1 MPPEASGDAR
11 DPDCKLHERA
21 NALEPLSEALMPE
34 APASVPCGNRLREG
48 ALGVG
53 AVTFFVVS
61 AAGPLV
67 AIAGGYPVGMML
79 GNGAGIPATLLCCVA
94 ILLVFAVG
102 YTAMSRHVVTAGGFY
117 AFAAR
122 GLGGIA
128 GGAAALIAVIAYN
141 AMQVGLYGMFGAA
154 LRALVEQY
162 AGLTLPWYVY
172 SLLAVAVVAIL
183 GYRQVDLSAKILSF
197 LVIGEYLAVLFLDAA
212 ILYRGGARGI
222 TLASFTPA
230 AALSGS
236 PAIALLF
243 CFASFMGFEAT
254 TIYGEEARDPERTIP
269 RATYLSVVLIGAFYA
284 FSLWSLIVGAGADQ
298 LVAHLKSLPDP
309 TRFLFE
315 MSDLY
320 VGPWLSA
327 TMSVLFVT
335 SVFAGLLAFHNASAR
350 YFYALG
356 REGVLPAGLG
366 RTHPLHFSPHAGSM
380 VQSVIGTAV
389 VIIFAVARAD
399 PILTLFSWMT
409 NLATLG
415 VIALMALASAA
426 VPAYFRRR
434 GGEPPELLRT
444 QLAPGLAALALLGVL
459 VLAVIHFD
467 VLTGSSGWMSV
478 ALPAIL
484 PLAACVGAARAL
496 HLRRTDPGRYR
507 GLGLGMSAES

>member
-1 MPPEASGDAR
+1 MARSVSEPPR
-11 DPDCKLHERA
+11 
-21 NALEPLSEALMPE
+21 
-34 APASVPCGNRLREG
+34 PAAAANRLREG

-79 GNGAGIPATLLCCVA
+79 GDGAGIPAILLCCMA
-94 ILLVFAVG
+94 ILLVFAAG

-141 AMQVGLYGMFGAA
+141 TMQVGLYGMFGAA
-154 LRALVEQY
+154 VRALLLQY
-162 AGLTLPWYVY
+162 AQVDLPWYDY
-172 SLLAVAVVAIL
+172 SLLAVVCVAVL
-183 GYRQVDLSAKILSF
+183 GYRQVDLSAKILSV
-197 LVIGEYLAVLFLDAA
+197 LVTGEYLAVLILDAA
-212 ILYRGGARGI
+212 ILRHGGAHGI
-222 TLASFTPA
+222 TLVSFTPA
-230 AALSGS
+230 VAFSGS
-236 PAIALLF
+236 PAIAILF

-269 RATYLSVVLIGAFYA
+269 RATYLSVFLIGAFYA
-284 FSLWSLIVGAGADQ
+284 FSLWSLVIGAGAGE
-298 LVAHLKSLPDP
+298 LAAHLRSLADP

-320 VGPWLSA
+320 VGRWLSA
-327 TMSVLFVT
+327 AMSVLFVT
-335 SVFAGLLAFHNASAR
+335 SVFAGLLAFHNAAAR

-356 REGVLPAGLG
+356 REGVLPAELG
-366 RTHPLHFSPHAGSM
+366 RTHPRHSSPHAGSV
-380 VQSVIGTAV
+380 VQTTIGAIV
-389 VIIFAVARAD
+389 VVAFAASRSD
-399 PILTLFSWMT
+399 PVLTLFSWMT

-426 VPAYFRRR
+426 VLAYFRRGER
-434 GGEPPELLRT
+434 GREGWLRT
-444 QLAPGLAALALLGVL
+444 QCAPAIAGLALSGVL
-459 VLAVIHFD
+459 VLAIVHFD
-467 VLTGSSGWMSV
+467 VLTGSTSWMSI

-484 PLAACVGAARAL
+484 PVAACFGALRAW
-496 HLRRTDPGRYR
+496 HLRRTDLVRYR
-507 GLGLGMSAES
+507 GLGFGVGISATPPLPPSHI

>member
-1 MPPEASGDAR
+1 MSASPSA
-11 DPDCKLHERA
+11 A
-21 NALEPLSEALMPE
+21 
-34 APASVPCGNRLREG
+34 CGNRLREG

-79 GNGAGIPATLLCCVA
+79 GNGAGIPAALLCCVA
-94 ILLVFAVG
+94 ILLIFAVG

-128 GGAAALIAVIAYN
+128 GGAAALIAVVAYN

-154 LRALVEQY
+154 LRALIEQY
-162 AGLTLPWYVY
+162 AGVALPWYDY
-172 SLLAVAVVAIL
+172 SLLAVAAVAIL
-183 GYRQVDLSAKILSF
+183 GYRQVDLSAKILSL
-197 LVIGEYLAVLFLDAA
+197 LVIGEYLAVLILDAA
-212 ILYRGGARGI
+212 ILRRGGAHGI
-222 TLASFTPA
+222 TFAPFTPG

-236 PAIALLF
+236 PSIAILF

-269 RATYLSVVLIGAFYA
+269 RATYLSVILIGAFYA
-284 FSLWSLIVGAGADQ
+284 FSLWSLIVGAGAGQ

-320 VGPWLSA
+320 VGRWLSA

-366 RTHPLHFSPHAGSM
+366 RTHPRHLSPHAGSV
-380 VQSVIGTAV
+380 VQTMIGAAIV
-389 VIIFAVARAD
+389 VIFAAARAD
-399 PILTLFSWMT
+399 PVLTLFSWLT

-415 VIALMALASAA
+415 VIALMALASVA
-426 VPAYFRRR
+426 VAAYFHHRKSESR
-434 GGEPPELLRT
+434 GRLRT
-444 QLAPGLAALALLGVL
+444 QLAPGIAALALLGVL

-467 VLTGSSGWMSV
+467 VLTGSSGLMSF
-478 ALPAIL
+478 ALPAII
-484 PLAACVGAARAL
+484 PVAACLGAARAL
-496 HLRRTDPGRYR
+496 HLRRTDPARYL
-507 GLGLGMSAES
+507 GLGLGIPIE

>member
-1 MPPEASGDAR
+1 
-11 DPDCKLHERA
+11 
-21 NALEPLSEALMPE
+21 MPE
-34 APASVPCGNRLREG
+34 TAPASIAPSNRLREG

-53 AVTFFVVS
+53 GVTFFVIS

-79 GNGAGIPATLLCCVA
+79 GDGAGIPAALLCCVA

-122 GLGGIA
+122 GLGGVA
-128 GGAAALIAVIAYN
+128 GGAAALIAVVAYN

-154 LRALVEQY
+154 LRALIEQY
-162 AGLTLPWYVY
+162 AGLALPWYDY
-172 SLLAVAVVAIL
+172 SLLAVAAVAIL
-183 GYRQVDLSAKILSF
+183 GYRQVDLSAKILSL
-197 LVIGEYLAVLFLDAA
+197 LVIGEYLAVLILDVA
-212 ILYRGGARGI
+212 ILRRGGAHGI
-222 TLASFTPA
+222 TLAPFTPV
-230 AALSGS
+230 AALRGS
-236 PAIALLF
+236 PAIAILF

-269 RATYLSVVLIGAFYA
+269 RATYLSVILIGAFYA
-284 FSLWSLIVGAGADQ
+284 FSLWSLIIGAGTDQ
-298 LVAHLKSLPDP
+298 LVAHLKSLADP

-320 VGPWLSA
+320 VGRWLTA

-366 RTHPLHFSPHAGSM
+366 RTHPRHLSPHTGSV
-380 VQSVIGTAV
+380 VQTIIGAAV
-389 VIIFAVARAD
+389 VILFAAARAD
-399 PILTLFSWMT
+399 PVLTLFSWLT

-426 VPAYFRRR
+426 VPAYFHQH
-434 GGEPPELLRT
+434 GEDPRKLFRT
-444 QLAPGLAALALLGVL
+444 QLAPVIAVLALLGVL

-467 VLTGSSGWMSV
+467 VLTGSSAAMSL

-484 PLAACVGAARAL
+484 PIAACLGAARAL

-507 GLGLGMSAES
+507 GLGLGLSVERDTA

>member
-1 MPPEASGDAR
+1 
-11 DPDCKLHERA
+11 
-21 NALEPLSEALMPE
+21 
-34 APASVPCGNRLREG
+34 
-48 ALGVG
+48 
-53 AVTFFVVS
+53 
-61 AAGPLV
+61 
-67 AIAGGYPVGMML
+67 MML
-79 GNGAGIPATLLCCVA
+79 GNGAGIPAALLCCVA
-94 ILLVFAVG
+94 ILLVFSVG
-102 YTAMSRHVVTAGGFY
+102 YAALARHVVTAGGFY

-128 GGAAALIAVIAYN
+128 GGAAALIAVVAYN

-154 LRALVEQY
+154 LRALLQQY
-162 AGLTLPWYVY
+162 AGVALPWYDY
-172 SLLAVAVVAIL
+172 ALLAVVSVAVL
-183 GYRQVDLSAKILSF
+183 GYRQVDLSAKILGV
-197 LVIGEYLAVLFLDAA
+197 LVVGEYLAVLILDAA
-212 ILYRGGARGI
+212 ILRRGGANGI
-222 TLASFTPA
+222 TLTSFTPA
-230 AALSGS
+230 AAFSGS
-236 PAIALLF
+236 PAIAILF

-284 FSLWSLIVGAGADQ
+284 FSLWSLVIGAGAGQ

-320 VGPWLSA
+320 VGRWLSA

-366 RTHPLHFSPHAGSM
+366 RTHPRHSSPHAGS
-380 VQSVIGTAV
+380 VLQTVIGAIVV
-389 VIIFAVARAD
+389 VIFAATRAD

-409 NLATLG
+409 NVGTLA

-434 GGEPPELLRT
+434 EQGPEGLIRT
-444 QLAPGLAALALLGVL
+444 QLAPIIAGLALLGVL
-459 VLAVIHFD
+459 VLAIIHFD
-467 VLTGSSGWMSV
+467 VLTGSPGLMSV

-484 PLAACVGAARAL
+484 PIAACLGAVRAL

-507 GLGLGMSAES
+507 GLGLGMSIERP

>member
-1 MPPEASGDAR
+1 MSVISSIEAT
-11 DPDCKLHERA
+11 
-21 NALEPLSEALMPE
+21 
-34 APASVPCGNRLREG
+34 NRLRGG

-79 GNGAGIPATLLCCVA
+79 GDGAGIPSALLCCMA
-94 ILLVFAVG
+94 ILLVFTAG

-122 GLGGIA
+122 GLGGVA
-128 GGAAALIAVIAYN
+128 GGAAALIAVVAYN
-141 AMQVGLYGMFGAA
+141 TVQVGLYGMFGAA
-154 LRALVEQY
+154 LRSLMQQY
-162 AGLTLPWYVY
+162 VGLDLPWYDY
-172 SLLAVAVVAIL
+172 ALLAVTCVAFL
-183 GYRQVDLSAKILSF
+183 GYRQVDLSAKILGV
-197 LVIGEYLAVLFLDAA
+197 LVAGEYLAVLILDAA
-212 ILYRGGARGI
+212 ILRRGGAHGI
-222 TLASFTPA
+222 TLTSFTPSA
-230 AALSGS
+230 AFSGS
-236 PAIALLF
+236 PAIAILF

-284 FSLWSLIVGAGADQ
+284 FSLWSLVIGAGAGE
-298 LVAHLKSLPDP
+298 LVAHLKALPDP

-320 VGPWLSA
+320 VGHWLSA
-327 TMSVLFVT
+327 AMSVLFVT
-335 SVFAGLLAFHNASAR
+335 SVFAALLAFHNASAR

-366 RTHPLHFSPHAGSM
+366 RTHPRHSSPHAGS
-380 VQSVIGTAV
+380 VAQTVIGAAV
-389 VIIFAVARAD
+389 VVIFAGTGAD

-409 NLATLG
+409 NLGTLG

-426 VPAYFRRR
+426 VPAYFLRRER
-434 GGEPPELLRT
+434 GSEGLIRT
-444 QLAPGLAALALLGVL
+444 QLAPGIAGLALLGVL
-459 VLAVIHFD
+459 VLAIVHFD
-467 VLTGSSGWMSV
+467 VLTGSSGLMSI

-484 PLAACVGAARAL
+484 PVAACLGAIRAL

-507 GLGLGMSAES
+507 GLGLGMSAERP